1 VPVPSHR
8 QLAAYAVVL
17 VAVVVLGGRAL
28 RSSGAAGQGAGGAGG
43 PAAAGAPGGGLAG
56 AGSRAGAGAGADGG
70 ELEVARAAGGA
81 ALVHV
86 AGAVRRPGVYRLRE
100 GDRVRDAVARAGGR
114 APGADVDAINLAAKI
129 ADGQRV
135 VVPRRVAPAAAGGGS
150 RGTAGGIPEAAA
162 GGVAA
167 DAAGGAVPGA
177 DAPPVDLNT
186 ATLEQLDTLDGV
198 GPAIAAK
205 ILAWRE
211 EHGGFRSVEDLAEI
225 PGIGPKRLQA
235 LRARVT
241 A

>member
-28 RSSGAAGQGAGGAGG
+28 RSSGPAGQGAGGGGG
-43 PAAAGAPGGGLAG
+43 PAAAAAPGGGSRADAGTGGDAG
-56 AGSRAGAGAGADGG
+56 AVQ
-70 ELEVARAAGGA
+70 VARAAGGA

-211 EHGGFRSVEDLAEI
+211 EHGGFRSVEDLGEI
-225 PGIGPKRLQA
+225 PGIGPKRLEA
-235 LRARVT
+235 LRARVIV
-241 A
+241 

>member
-28 RSSGAAGQGAGGAGG
+28 RSSGPAGQGAGGGGG
-43 PAAAGAPGGGLAG
+43 PAAAAAPGGGSRADAGTGGDAG
-56 AGSRAGAGAGADGG
+56 AVQ
-70 ELEVARAAGGA
+70 VARAAGGA

-167 DAAGGAVPGA
+167 DAAGGAVPGT

>member
-28 RSSGAAGQGAGGAGG
+28 RSSGPAGQGAGGGGG
-43 PAAAGAPGGGLAG
+43 PAAAAAPGGGSRADAGTGGDAG
-56 AGSRAGAGAGADGG
+56 AVQ
-70 ELEVARAAGGA
+70 VARAAGGA

-135 VVPRRVAPAAAGGGS
+135 VVPRRAGPEAAGGGAGAAAGGAAAADGAGGAAG
-150 RGTAGGIPEAAA
+150 GTAGGGLA
-162 GGVAA
+162 
-167 DAAGGAVPGA
+167 GA
-177 DAPPVDLNT
+177 DAPPVDLNA

-211 EHGGFRSVEDLAEI
+211 EHGGFRSVEDLGEI
-225 PGIGPKRLQA
+225 PGIGPKRLEA
-235 LRARVT
+235 LRARVVV
-241 A
+241 

>member
-8 QLAAYAVVL
+8 QLAAYAIVL

-28 RSSGAAGQGAGGAGG
+28 RSSGPAGQGAGGGGG
-43 PAAAGAPGGGLAG
+43 PAAAAAPGGGSRADAGTGGDAG
-56 AGSRAGAGAGADGG
+56 AVQ
-70 ELEVARAAGGA
+70 VARAAGGA

-150 RGTAGGIPEAAA
+150 RGTAGGVPEAAA

-167 DAAGGAVPGA
+167 DAAGGAVPGT

-211 EHGGFRSVEDLAEI
+211 EHGGFRSVEDLGEI
-225 PGIGPKRLQA
+225 PGIGPKRLEA
-235 LRARVT
+235 LRARVIV
-241 A
+241 

>member
-28 RSSGAAGQGAGGAGG
+28 RSSGPAGQGAGGGGG
-43 PAAAGAPGGGLAG
+43 PAAAAAPGGGSRADAGTGGDAG
-56 AGSRAGAGAGADGG
+56 AVQ
-70 ELEVARAAGGA
+70 VARAAGGA

-167 DAAGGAVPGA
+167 DAAGGAVPGT

-211 EHGGFRSVEDLAEI
+211 EHGGFRSVEDLGEI
-225 PGIGPKRLQA
+225 PGIGPKRLEA
-235 LRARVT
+235 LRARVVV
-241 A
+241 

>member
-17 VAVVVLGGRAL
+17 VAVVLLGGRAL
-28 RSSGAAGQGAGGAGG
+28 RSSGPAGQGAGGGGG
-43 PAAAGAPGGGLAG
+43 PAAAAAPGGGSRADAGTGGDAG
-56 AGSRAGAGAGADGG
+56 AVQ
-70 ELEVARAAGGA
+70 VARAAGGA

-167 DAAGGAVPGA
+167 DAAGGAVPGT

-225 PGIGPKRLQA
+225 PGIGPKRLEA